1 MHVVVVDKVGANIG
15 SLLMSLQRLGLK
27 PGHDYELARGAASL
41 KLATHV
47 ILAGVGSAHRAM
59 LELEAQDLV
68 SSIPKLQVPVLGICV
83 GMQILYESSTEQP
96 SHLHQDTQDGHASE
110 YAGRRPCLGILRG
123 QVRRLTPPPHGAV
136 IHNGW
141 NKLEATAAP
150 AHPLTTFA
158 SQYVYFIHQ
167 YAAEPHP
174 DQDLLH
180 VQYGTPIPALV
191 KHQNFYGMQF
201 HPEKSAQVGSQMLQ
215 EFLNLC

>member
-27 PGHDYELARGAASL
+27 PGQDYTLARGAASL
-41 KLATHV
+41 KPASHV

-59 LELEAQDLV
+59 LELTAQGLV

-96 SHLHQDTQDGHASE
+96 APHRAHKRDQTSHC
-110 YAGRRPCLGILRG
+110 PCLGILRG
-123 QVRRLTPPPHGAV
+123 RVRRLTPPPHGAV

-141 NKLEATAAP
+141 NQLEATEAAS
-150 AHPLTTFA
+150 HPLTTFA
-158 SQYVYFIHQ
+158 GQFVYFIHQ

-201 HPEKSAQVGSQMLQ
+201 HPEKSAQVGHQMLQ